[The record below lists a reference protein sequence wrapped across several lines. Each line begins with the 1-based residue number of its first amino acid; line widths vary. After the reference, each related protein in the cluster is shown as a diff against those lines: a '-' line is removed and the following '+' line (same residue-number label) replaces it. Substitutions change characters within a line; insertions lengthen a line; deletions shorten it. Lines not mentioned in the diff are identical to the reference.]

1 MNIITNRKI
10 WFIISGIL
18 MVVSVLSI
26 IFGQLKMGLDFTGG
40 SFIEVKGIDN
50 VDKAKELLT
59 SVKIEVISLEKS
71 DNILKIK
78 TKVLADDG
86 HKKIITEL
94 KKINKDV
101 KEIRFETVG
110 PTISKDIATKAY
122 LSLTIAMLAIVG
134 FIAWSFKGISKPVAS
149 WKYGVCTI
157 IALIHDVLFVV
168 GSFAILGKFF
178 NIEIDSLFITALLT
192 IISFSVYD
200 TIVVFDR
207 IRENL
212 RRSSRETFEEIV
224 NDSVTETI
232 VRSLNNSLAVIFV
245 ITALLLLGGETIRSF
260 VMALLIGMFVGT
272 YSSIFIASPLLVT
285 WKNLDDKRAKKQA

>member
-122 LSLTIAMLAIVG
+122 LSLTIAMLVIVG

>member
-10 WFIISGIL
+10 WFIISGIF

-122 LSLTIAMLAIVG
+122 LSLTIAMLVIVG